1 MLLQNKKI
9 IITGT
14 NRGIGRAILT
24 KCAENG
30 AEIFACSRKEY
41 SEHTEYCKKLSEE
54 YKVKIHNI
62 YFDFNDSA
70 EIKRGAIAIKKIS
83 NVIDGLVNVVS
94 CVVNPENFQMST
106 MENIKSEF
114 EVNFF
119 STILFTQF
127 ISRIMSQNNS
137 GSIVNIS
144 SVAGLDGNT
153 GMIGYVSSKAAI
165 IGATKNMALDLGK
178 YNIRVNS
185 IAPGLTDT
193 DMGNIW
199 EKESIDEI
207 TSRLVFKRLAK
218 PEEIAEPV
226 VFLLSN
232 MSSFITGQVL
242 RIDGGGDLGV

>member
-41 SEHTEYCKKLSEE
+41 SEHLDYCKMLSEK
-54 YKVKIHNI
+54 YNVKIHNI
-62 YFDFNDSA
+62 YFDFGNPND
-70 EIKRGAIAIKKIS
+70 IKKGAIDIKKIS
-83 NVIDGLVNVVS
+83 SVVDGLVNVVS
-94 CVVNPENFQMST
+94 QVVNPQNFMMSS
-106 MENIKSEF
+106 MESIKSEF
-114 EVNFF
+114 EINFF
-119 STILFTQF
+119 STILFTQY
-127 ISRIMSQNNS
+127 ISRIMTLNKS

-199 EKESIDEI
+199 PKESIEEI

-232 MSSFITGQVL
+232 MSSFITGQIL
-242 RIDGGGDLGV
+242 RVDGGGGLGV